1 MLNENGVQLTNQ
13 RKITALLMNVGIP
26 VKSKGFEYIRRAL
39 CVSLERPE
47 MLNSLTKLLYPEV
60 ARLTGT
66 TASCV
71 ERNIR
76 YALCTAWN
84 MGGAKR
90 FNNYIK
96 LNVYN
101 SQNIT
106 SGEFLAIAT
115 ESILLGEL

>member
-1 MLNENGVQLTNQ
+1 MLNENEVQLANQ

-39 CVSLERPE
+39 GIALERPE
-47 MLNSLTKLLYPEV
+47 MLNSLTKMLYPEV
-60 ARLTGT
+60 AKVTGT
-66 TASCV
+66 TSSCV

-96 LNVYN
+96 INVYN
-101 SQNIT
+101 SENIT